1 MLTLKWFFNFIDV
14 INRGFVGMCGIIDG
28 IVYRL
33 VSLLFQLFFSLA
45 KVQLLD
51 NSIYRAIADRVY
63 LFVGIIALFGVS
75 VSLLKAIVNPSE
87 LNKSVINSFK
97 SLITS
102 LFLIILMPT
111 IFEYAYSL
119 QGAIIDD
126 DIIGK
131 IFQIDLNEYKKD
143 GESLIQKDSESMFE
157 KCTFADGE
165 IKQVSVKDSS
175 GNEVSGEK
183 EITKKQCEA
192 NYITMTVLETFITPE
207 KYDISN
213 NNGTTWAEARDYM
226 IYTGNFNYVA
236 TFVDQMYD
244 AKSGESISYTVIIST
259 LSGALLI
266 YVVLSLCIDLGVR
279 AAKLAFYQLISPI
292 PVLMK
297 IIPGKEGQFD
307 KWLKQTIST
316 FLEVF
321 IRLIIINFIIFM
333 CGNLLSIIDSM
344 SGFEEINLI
353 GKAVLIMGL
362 FVFAKQAPKLLGEA
376 LGFEGGNL
384 KFGIKGKLAEGGAF
398 TAGAALG
405 AGATALTRNGINAW
419 KEGSKKVANA
429 NGFGGKL
436 KAGAGAVVGGL
447 GSTIGGTVSGLARG
461 GKAGWSAK
469 SATEMRKAA
478 GDAAKATVDK
488 RNARAAYK
496 AANGGNTVGVM
507 KGHAMDA
514 LNAAKTWA
522 TGGVSAILD
531 KVKAEEDFVGAYA
544 DVESLFETPQYK
556 AYKAQYDNLKTLK
569 DQGET
574 RTSTGVPIDDAMKKL
589 QGQMLLNRANSMNKN
604 TNEFAYA
611 LMNINREAKKNPDLL
626 KSIGIQGANMDALD
640 NFVIKGNQVYNK
652 TTGNSITAD
661 DLMHIYE
668 GSGMS
673 GYSISTDA
681 SGNTV
686 ITDGTNVYDSSA
698 TQYLGGITDAKDG
711 VKAQKSKAKNEARN
725 DKISITYKEAIKNQ
739 DKK

>member
-1 MLTLKWFFNFIDV
+1 MLIGNFMTSLFNVAKYGFFSIFLYIDSV
-14 INRGFVGMCGIIDG
+14 VYK
-28 IVYRL
+28 IV
-33 VSLLFQLFFSLA
+33 SMLFSVFFSLA
-45 KVQLLD
+45 ELQLLKD
-51 NSIYRAIADRVY
+51 DVYQAISSRIY
-63 LFVGIIALFGVS
+63 LLVGIVALFS
-75 VSLLKAIVNPSE
+75 ITISLLKALVNPDNLGKGTIS
-87 LNKSVINSFK
+87 SFK
-97 SLITS
+97 NLIVS
-102 LFLIILMPT
+102 MLLVILMPT
-111 IFEYAYSL
+111 IFKYAFSF
-119 QGAIIDD
+119 QAAIINDGV
-126 DIIGK
+126 INNLFNFSITTGE
-131 IFQIDLNEYKKD
+131 NEMVNECNNPKD
-143 GESLIQKDSESMFE
+143 
-157 KCTFADGE
+157 
-165 IKQVSVKDSS
+165 VSVNTADNETLSS
-175 GNEVSGEK
+175 
-183 EITKKQCEA
+183 EINMTVDECQA
-192 NYITMTVLETFITPE
+192 NYITMTVLQAFFSP
-207 KYDISN
+207 SN
-213 NNGTTWAEARDYM
+213 DNVTNNYGTTWKDARRY
-226 IYTGNFNYVA
+226 IWYTGDFDYIA
-236 TFVDQMYD
+236 TFAEQVNKGD
-244 AKSGESISYTVIIST
+244 SNSYITYYIIIT
-259 LSGALLI
+259 TIAGFFLG
-266 YVVLSLCIDLGVR
+266 YVVLSFCLDLGIR
-279 AAKLAFYQLISPI
+279 AFKLAFYELIAPLPI
-292 PVLMK
+292 LMK
-297 IIPGKEGQFD
+297 IVPGQEGKFD
-307 KWLKQTIST
+307 KWRKEVVST

-321 IRLIIINFIIFM
+321 VRLIIISFIIFM
-333 CGNLLSIIDSM
+333 CGNLFDLIKNLSW
-344 SGFEEINLI
+344 GETGPGLLA
-353 GKAVLIMGL
+353 KAILALGL
-362 FVFAKQAPKLLGEA
+362 FAFAKQAPKLLKDA
-376 LGFEGGNL
+376 LGLDGSGV

-461 GKAGWSAK
+461 GKAGWSTK

-478 GDAAKATVDK
+478 GEAAKATVDK
-488 RNARAAYK
+488 RNDRAAYK
-496 AANGGNTVGVM
+496 AAHGGKNTGVM

-514 LNAAKTWA
+514 LDAAKTWA

-531 KVKAEEDFVGAYA
+531 KVKAEEDFVASYA

-574 RTSTGVPIDDAMKKL
+574 RTSTGVPINDAMKKL

-611 LMNINREAKKNPDLL
+611 LMNINREAKKNPGLL

-652 TTGNSITAD
+652 ATGNSITAD

-668 GSGMS
+668 GSGMN

-725 DKISITYKEAIKNQ
+725 DKISITYKEAIQNQ